1 MGRGGDGERE
11 RGGDTETRRG
21 GDGEMNILT
30 PDSLPSPKFYISFS
44 LAIS

>member
-1 MGRGGDGERE
+1 RGGYTE
-11 RGGDTETRRG
+11 RGGWGEGETRRG